1 METASETKLLG
12 TAPIGRLVMKY
23 AVPSVISLLV
33 NALYNIVDQIF
44 IGQDVGYL
52 GNAATNVIF
61 PLTVIVIAFSLLV
74 GDGAAAYL
82 SLKLG
87 EGRKDQAQR
96 GVGNAVTL
104 LVIFGAAF
112 LLLGIFFLEPLAH
125 LFGAT
130 ENSLPYALDYGRI
143 IILGFPFVVIGT
155 GLNSCIRAEG
165 SPKVAMIS
173 MIAGAVVNTILDP
186 VFIFA
191 CGWGVEGAALATIL
205 GQVLTFL
212 ISALYLRKPK
222 VLQVSRRDM
231 KLSFRTAK
239 TVMGYGV
246 SSFITQIAIT
256 VSILVSNNMIVQY
269 GAASV
274 YGPDIPLAAFGIVM
288 KVYQILLA
296 FMIGFGIGAQPI
308 VGFNYGARNF
318 LRVKKAYLL
327 AVLCAT
333 AVAAVGFVMF
343 QFFPQGIINL
353 FGSEDALY
361 NEFAQKSFRIF
372 LMLCILAGFQTVTG
386 IFFQSIGKPVKA
398 AVVTLSR
405 QILVLVPATLILPI
419 FIGLDGVLWAG
430 PVADAISFLI
440 ALVLALLELKH
451 LTSQHARE
459 QEAALCAEQGQ
470 AF

>member
-1 METASETKLLG
+1 MIMETASETKLLG
-12 TAPIGRLVMKY
+12 TAPIGKLVMKY

-44 IGQDVGYL
+44 IGQGVGYL

-61 PLTVIVIAFSLLV
+61 PLTVIVLAFSLLI

-96 GVGNAVTL
+96 GVGNALTL
-104 LVIFGAAF
+104 LIVFGAAF
-112 LLLGIFFLEPLAH
+112 LLLGVFFLEPLAH

-143 IILGFPFVVIGT
+143 IVLGFPFVMIGT

-165 SPKVAMIS
+165 SPKVAMLS
-173 MIAGAVVNTILDP
+173 MIAGAVTNTILDP
-186 VFIFA
+186 IFIFV

-205 GQVLTFL
+205 GQILTFAV
-212 ISALYLRKPK
+212 STLYLRNPK
-222 VLQVSRRDM
+222 ILRISRRDM
-231 KLSFRTAK
+231 KLSLNTSK

-246 SSFITQIAIT
+246 SSFITQIAVT
-256 VSILVSNNMIVQY
+256 VSILVANNMIVQY

-288 KVYQILLA
+288 KVYQILLS
-296 FMIGFGIGAQPI
+296 FMVGFGIGAQPI
-308 VGFNYGARNF
+308 VGFNYGARSF

-327 AVLCAT
+327 AIGCAT
-333 AVAAVGFVMF
+333 AVAAIGFVMF
-343 QFFPQGIINL
+343 QFFPQAIINL

-372 LMLCILAGFQTVTG
+372 LMLCILSGFQTVTG

-405 QILVLVPATLILPI
+405 QILVLVPATLILPV
-419 FIGLDGVLWAG
+419 FLGLDGVLWAG
-430 PVADAISFLI
+430 PVADGISFLI
-440 ALVLALLELKH
+440 ALILALFEIKH
-451 LTSQHARE
+451 LTNQHAQE
-459 QEAALCAEQGQ
+459 QEAALCAEQG
-470 AF
+470 

>member
-1 METASETKLLG
+1 METTSETKLLG

-44 IGQDVGYL
+44 IGQGVGYL

-61 PLTVIVIAFSLLV
+61 PLTVIVLAFSLLV

-104 LVIFGAAF
+104 LTIFGAAF
-112 LLLGIFFLEPLAH
+112 LLLGVFFLEPLAH

-130 ENSLPYALDYGRI
+130 ENSLPYALRYGGI
-143 IILGFPFVVIGT
+143 IVLGFPFVVLGT
-155 GLNSCIRAEG
+155 GLNSCIRAGG
-165 SPKVAMIS
+165 SPKVAMFS
-173 MIAGAVVNTILDP
+173 MIAGAVVNTVLDP
-186 VFIFA
+186 IFIFV

-212 ISALYLRKPK
+212 VSVLYLRKPR
-222 VLQVSRRDM
+222 VLHVSRSDM
-231 KLSFRTAK
+231 RLSPGTAK

-246 SSFITQIAIT
+246 SSFITQLAIT

-269 GAASV
+269 GATSV

-296 FMIGFGIGAQPI
+296 FMIGLGIGAQPI
-308 VGFNYGARNF
+308 IGFNYGARNF

-327 AVLCAT
+327 AILCAT

-343 QFFPQGIINL
+343 QFFPQGIITL

-398 AVVTLSR
+398 AVITLSR
-405 QILVLVPATLILPI
+405 QILVLVPTTLVLPI

-430 PVADAISFLI
+430 PVADAVSFLI
-440 ALVLALLELKH
+440 ALVLALFELKH
-451 LTSQHARE
+451 LTDQCARG
-459 QEAALCAEQGQ
+459 QKAVLCTE
-470 AF
+470 